1 MLPAMPMDNTE
12 PQAARRIACPQCGH
26 TQDSRRVECGQCG
39 YPLHA
44 PTQIYRREANGSWA
58 AFKAIDLTSIAPKA
72 RPLHRRVEWRKI
84 ALIAVLLVLPGIVL
98 VLWSRALRVE
108 GVRLERS
115 EMEGYLR
122 NPVGQITPRLKV
134 RCQRDAEGTLRAEGE
149 SNLPDQTI
157 LDVRVYEG
165 PDLVAVDYPV
175 TIERGHFTTR
185 SLLEKGKPFA
195 DGTFQLRIAAVFDD
209 RSQTTSVLL
218 VVGPLGERLQGLAV
232 SRMPGTG
239 AAKIELIADLVLG
252 P

>member
-1 MLPAMPMDNTE
+1 MDDTE

-26 TQDSRRVECGQCG
+26 TQASSRVECGQCG

-44 PTQIYRREANGSWA
+44 PTQIYRREANGSWT
-58 AFKAIDLTSIAPKA
+58 AFKAIDITSIAPKA
-72 RPLHRRVEWRKI
+72 PHLHRRVEWRRI
-84 ALIAVLLVLPGIVL
+84 AMIAVLLALPGIVL
-98 VLWSRALRVE
+98 VLWSRALHVE
-108 GVRLERS
+108 GIRLERS

-122 NPVGQITPRLKV
+122 NPVGQITPQLRV
-134 RCQRDAEGTLRAEGE
+134 RYRRDAEGTLKAEGQ

-175 TIERGHFTTR
+175 TIEGGHFTTR

-209 RSQTTSVLL
+209 RSQPTSVLL
-218 VVGPLGERLQGLAV
+218 VVGPLGERLQGPAV
-232 SRMPGTG
+232 SRVPGTG
-239 AAKIELIADLVLG
+239 AAKMELVEDFVLG

>member
-1 MLPAMPMDNTE
+1 MDDTE

-26 TQDSRRVECGQCG
+26 TQVSSRVECGQCG
-39 YPLHA
+39 FPLHA
-44 PTQIYRREANGSWA
+44 PTQIYRREADGSWTA
-58 AFKAIDLTSIAPKA
+58 LKAMDLTSIAPKA
-72 RPLHRRVEWRKI
+72 PHLHRRVEWRKI
-84 ALIAVLLVLPGIVL
+84 AMIAVLLVLPGIVL

-108 GVRLERS
+108 GIRLERS

-122 NPVGQITPRLKV
+122 NPVGQITPQLKV
-134 RCQRDAEGTLRAEGE
+134 RCQRDAEGTLKAEGE

-157 LDVRVYEG
+157 LDVRVYDG
-165 PDLVAVDYPV
+165 QDLVAVDYPV

-209 RSQTTSVLL
+209 RSQPTSVLL
-218 VVGPLGERLQGLAV
+218 VVAPLGERLQGPAV
-232 SRMPGTG
+232 SRVPGTG
-239 AAKIELIADLVLG
+239 AAKMELVEDFVLG